1 MIFTTQESHIKA
13 LKKLARNKPNSI
25 TIASFG
31 VYAGILH
38 DGEDSHGWGGKYKN
52 ETHELLDIVADIDT
66 KILIGFPPLNL
77 CKDECVECVAN
88 HYRAAARLVE
98 HSKKWGRLDWRYIE
112 NFHLKCYLFYYK
124 SGCIGIGGGRNMSS
138 SSWTDM
144 SFVLS
149 ERQVKAA
156 RELFDNSWKKSYKIT
171 MENLESTIE
180 SQMEQ
185 I

>member
-1 MIFTTQESHIKA
+1 
-13 LKKLARNKPNSI
+13 
-25 TIASFG
+25 
-31 VYAGILH
+31 
-38 DGEDSHGWGGKYKN
+38 
-52 ETHELLDIVADIDT
+52 
-66 KILIGFPPLNL
+66 
-77 CKDECVECVAN
+77 
-88 HYRAAARLVE
+88 
-98 HSKKWGRLDWRYIE
+98 
-112 NFHLKCYLFYYK
+112 
-124 SGCIGIGGGRNMSS
+124 MSS